1 MRRARRSPTFWA
13 LLAFTLA
20 VCAFLVVPVVL
31 SMLAGVTLNYFVG
44 WRGGL
49 TLD

>member
-31 SMLAGVTLNYFVG
+31 SMLAGVTL
-44 WRGGL
+44 R
-49 TLD
+49 